1 MPNQGD
7 GIMRFRLFKKTPTVH
22 LIKRKGGPPSP
33 KTLPTNERKALF
45 WHKWLGSSLVTFA
58 IFGHAAFISVAYLL
72 VMFWP
77 PYQQAFI
84 VTNWIADI
92 LPHSIFGVLAV
103 TQEQLNN
110 VGATLPRA
118 AYIHFIVPQL
128 IMAIIYLLWTLLN
141 CRQYW
146 RLYPDHQA
154 YLRRV
159 YVNFDER
166 KAGICER
173 KKSCRLLRWLLF

>member
-1 MPNQGD
+1 
-7 GIMRFRLFKKTPTVH
+7 MRFRLFKKTPTVH

-166 KAGICER
+166 KAGFRER

>member
-1 MPNQGD
+1 
-7 GIMRFRLFKKTPTVH
+7 MRFRLFKKTPTVH

-33 KTLPTNERKALF
+33 KTLPANERKALF
-45 WHKWLGSSLVTFA
+45 WHKWLGSNLVTFA
-58 IFGHAAFISVAYLL
+58 IFGHAAFMSVAYLL

-110 VGATLPRA
+110 VGATLL
-118 AYIHFIVPQL
+118 VPPTS
-128 IMAIIYLLWTLLN
+128 ILLSRNSL
-141 CRQYW
+141 W
-146 RLYPDHQA
+146 R
-154 YLRRV
+154 
-159 YVNFDER
+159 
-166 KAGICER
+166 
-173 KKSCRLLRWLLF
+173 